1 MVNKTYVGLGILT
14 ILVLVIILFNKS
26 EAENPSKTLPSEVTS
41 SSSSGGE
48 QVVLLGLDNTGNY
61 KPNEIVVQAGKPV
74 VLKNDGSLGG
84 CSLYPVQAEL
94 GLAGNL
100 AKNKEVRFVPKKKGV
115 FPFSCSM
122 GMMKGL
128 IKVI

>member
-1 MVNKTYVGLGILT
+1 MVNKTYVGLGVLV
-14 ILVLVIILFNKS
+14 ILVLVIVFFNKS
-26 EAENPSKTLPSEVTS
+26 EAENPSKIVS
-41 SSSSGGE
+41 SDVSSLSTGSE
-48 QVVLLGLDNTGNY
+48 QVVFLGVDSAGY
-61 KPNEIVVQAGKPV
+61 KPKEIVVQAGKPV

-100 AKNKEVRFVPKKKGV
+100 ARNKEVRFVPQKKGT

-122 GMMKGL
+122 GMIKGV